1 VIEPEMVTVPAGTF
15 CMGAADGEPE
25 SSDRERP
32 LHRVTFD
39 RPFCLGK
46 FPVTFGEWDAGQAH
60 PDWTRLSGLPPYRPD
75 DGSWGRGRRPV
86 INVNSDDVMG
96 YCRWLAGVTGLPYRL
111 PSEAEWE
118 YACRAGTSTPFY
130 FGTAIDP
137 TQANY
142 DGRYLYN
149 DPISPDMIRD
159 GLFRE
164 QTTEVGTVGQANAFG
179 LHDMHGNV
187 WELCADLSHR
197 NYNGAPSDGSAWLSE
212 HQRNAFITRGGSWQN
227 GPDYIRS
234 AMRDFIYQNNRLDS
248 LGFRLARSL

>member
-1 VIEPEMVTVPAGTF
+1 
-15 CMGAADGEPE
+15 
-25 SSDRERP
+25 
-32 LHRVTFD
+32 
-39 RPFCLGK
+39 
-46 FPVTFGEWDAGQAH
+46 
-60 PDWTRLSGLPPYRPD
+60 
-75 DGSWGRGRRPV
+75 
-86 INVNSDDVMG
+86 MG

-130 FGTAIDP
+130 FGTAIAP

-149 DPISPDMIRD
+149 DPISPDMISD

-187 WELCADLSHR
+187 WEVCADLSHR
-197 NYNGAPSDGSAWLSE
+197 NYNGAPSDGSAWLSQPE
-212 HQRNAFITRGGSWQN
+212 HNAFITRGGSWQN
-227 GPDYIRS
+227 GPDYI
-234 AMRDFIYQNNRLDS
+234 
-248 LGFRLARSL
+248 